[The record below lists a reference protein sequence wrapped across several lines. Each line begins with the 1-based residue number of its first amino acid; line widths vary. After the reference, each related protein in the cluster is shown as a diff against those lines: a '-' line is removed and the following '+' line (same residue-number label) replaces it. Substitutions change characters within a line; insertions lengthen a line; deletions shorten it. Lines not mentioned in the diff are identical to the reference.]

1 MPFFGF
7 PRRNASKKKKAM
19 KRLGIAERFLLNWA
33 YSKNRKKYASNF
45 KIDKKYEQDIRNAI
59 ASSTVPVARGRGVY
73 DVFDYPL
80 IINSKLSKGIHK
92 SCTKSSKPFKSIS
105 IVFKRDKYVVCRSAA
120 EETSTSSYAGNSV
133 TDLTIAALMR
143 DVNRNLYSIKRS
155 ITPDSSK
162 RHADEE
168 YSLLKTWL
176 NFMFQN
182 KFEYAGFKTDD
193 EDGEGGGDV
202 VCRLSFAKSN
212 MDKRITCAPGL
223 VYDLLEE
230 DYVNGL
236 YFYDQNTLPIE
247 LFKTMD
253 INSNKIN
260 DLYCI
265 IELKTAL
272 INEAEYYT
280 NYIQ

>member
-7 PRRNASKKKKAM
+7 PRRNASKKKKPV

-33 YSKNRKKYASNF
+33 YSKNRKKYASSV
-45 KIDKKYEQDIRNAI
+45 KIDEKYEQDIRQAI
-59 ASSTVPVARGRGVY
+59 ASSALSAERGRGIY

-80 IINSKLSKGIHK
+80 IINSTLSKSIHK
-92 SCTKSSKPFKSIS
+92 DCTRSSKRFKSIS
-105 IVFKRDKYVVCRSAA
+105 IVFKRDKYIVCRSG
-120 EETSTSSYAGNSV
+120 EETSNSIYAGNSV
-133 TDLTIAALMR
+133 TDLTIAALMQ
-143 DVNRNLYSIKRS
+143 DVNRNLYSIKRN

-162 RHADEE
+162 KHADEE
-168 YSLLKTWL
+168 YSLLKNWL

-182 KFEYAGFKTDD
+182 KFEYAGFKND
-193 EDGEGGGDV
+193 EEGEGGDV

-212 MDKRITCAPGL
+212 MDKCITCAPGI

-253 INSNKIN
+253 INSNRIN

-272 INEAEYYT
+272 INDAEYYA
-280 NYIQ
+280 NYIQQ